1 MLRNPDN
8 TAKKQGRAYFRGA
21 SSVLLAV
28 FITLQSSAFAQPDPR
43 TLDPMIHVRLARK
56 LTGLKKYHEAL
67 QEVNKAL
74 TLDSQ
79 CWDAMYQGAYIFQ
92 LEGRKQEAYVK
103 YKALLNRKP
112 DYLDAR
118 INLGSLYRQA
128 GRFKDAQAEYQKVI
142 DANFYSFDAHYN
154 MANLLIDDNQLEE
167 AIKELRTCVK
177 LAPANGAAHN
187 NLGAVFQ
194 RGHYLEEA
202 QEEFEKASNLE
213 PANKRYFENLE
224 MVRSEL
230 KNKKTEPDVK
240 TGQET

>member
-1 MLRNPDN
+1 
-8 TAKKQGRAYFRGA
+8 
-21 SSVLLAV
+21 
-28 FITLQSSAFAQPDPR
+28 
-43 TLDPMIHVRLARK
+43 
-56 LTGLKKYHEAL
+56 
-67 QEVNKAL
+67 
-74 TLDSQ
+74 
-79 CWDAMYQGAYIFQ
+79 
-92 LEGRKQEAYVK
+92 
-103 YKALLNRKP
+103 
-112 DYLDAR
+112 
-118 INLGSLYRQA
+118 
-128 GRFKDAQAEYQKVI
+128 VI

-154 MANLLIDDNQLEE
+154 MANLLIDDNRLEE

-230 KNKKTEPDVK
+230 KNKKTEPDLK